1 MMFMGGAMCAAK
13 LEKIMEAIQDY
24 AGQQNKI
31 AFIRGTALNEIEA
44 LLTFDMDVIDMRTC
58 IARILADCKAR
69 LDA

>member
-1 MMFMGGAMCAAK
+1 
-13 LEKIMEAIQDY
+13 MEAIQDY